1 MLAALVASGDL
12 PPVDDRLPDNPYVA
26 HPANTGKY
34 GGTIRLSHS
43 APPGS
48 FSFISRGSLAFLE
61 EDMISPRPGLLEGWN
76 FSDDFRILTVQLR
89 EGTKWSDGMPFT
101 TADIAFT
108 YDDVIMDADF
118 FPETLAFWKGSS
130 MDVIDDATVRLTF
143 PDPKPHFFQV
153 YGVRNQYLQD
163 SRQRPFYFPRHHAEQ
178 FHPAYNDNAEAAAK
192 AAGFDSWILYFYDR
206 AAHPEHSPGTAE
218 TPTVDPWMT
227 TEVTQDR
234 VVAERNP
241 YFWGVD
247 ADNNQLPYIDRLVSL
262 LVTDFELR
270 RAKALA
276 GEVDWASLSQTM
288 SMDLVADLRAR
299 SDSNNMHVWTA
310 SSLHP
315 NKYNVMP
322 NQNHRDARKR
332 ELFQDQ
338 RFRQAVSLALNRDE
352 LNEIIYLGLGIVQQ
366 SVPVP
371 ASGGFYWPE
380 LANMHLEFDPARANE
395 LLDEVGLSNKSAQ
408 GFRTW
413 ADGSDLKL
421 TINVVHEFEP
431 DWQKFAPLVANYLK
445 AVGLDT
451 EIELMTYAL
460 YKENLV
466 NGSADIVGWSQA
478 GEVATS
484 QLGGNI
490 PHTSWIAWLGYAN
503 AWSTWHS
510 SGGAEG
516 EEPPQWFQDSR
527 ALASQAATL
536 PLEEAIEKLRE
547 AHVAPISNYSV
558 IGTVGGFPVPH
569 ARNAGLM
576 NLQEEIPHDVDDYGY
591 LLFAEPFT
599 WYYQ

>member
-1 MLAALVASGDL
+1 M
-12 PPVDDRLPDNPYVA
+12 R
-26 HPANTGKY
+26 
-34 GGTIRLSHS
+34 
-43 APPGS
+43 PPGN
-48 FSFISRGSLAFLE
+48 G
-61 EDMISPRPGLLEGWN
+61 RPQG
-76 FSDDFRILTVQLR
+76 
-89 EGTKWSDGMPFT
+89 
-101 TADIAFT
+101 
-108 YDDVIMDADF
+108 
-118 FPETLAFWKGSS
+118 
-130 MDVIDDATVRLTF
+130 
-143 PDPKPHFFQV
+143 
-153 YGVRNQYLQD
+153 
-163 SRQRPFYFPRHHAEQ
+163 QRPFYFPRHHAEK
-178 FHPAYNDNAEAAAK
+178 FHAAYNENAEAAAQ
-192 AAGFDSWILYFYDR
+192 AAGFESWLLYFYDR
-206 AAHPEHSPGTAE
+206 AALPEHSPGTAE

-234 VVAERNP
+234 IVAERNP

-247 ADNNQLPYIDRLVSL
+247 TDNNQLPYIDRLVSL
-262 LVTDFELR
+262 LVTDLELR

-276 GEVDWASLSQTM
+276 GEVDWASLNQTM

-299 SDSNNMHVWTA
+299 SDTNNMHVWTA
-310 SSLHP
+310 ASLHP

-322 NQNHRDARKR
+322 NQNHRDPNKR
-332 ELFQDQ
+332 ALFQDE
-338 RFRQAVSLALNRDE
+338 RFRKAVSLALNRDE

-380 LANMHLEFDPARANE
+380 LANLHLEHDPALANE
-395 LLDEVGLSNKSAQ
+395 LLDELGLSNKNAQ
-408 GFRTW
+408 GYRTW
-413 ADGSDLKL
+413 PDGSDLKL

-431 DWQKFAPLVANYLK
+431 DWQKFAPLTANYLK

-451 EIELMTYAL
+451 EIDLMTYSL

-490 PHTSWIAWLGYAN
+490 PHTSWIVWLGFAN
-503 AWSTWHS
+503 AWSTWYN

-527 ALASQAATL
+527 ALAAQAATL
-536 PLEEAIEKLRE
+536 PLQEAIQKLRE

-558 IGTVGGFPVPH
+558 IGTVGGFPVAH
-569 ARNAGLM
+569 ARNAGLT
-576 NLQEEIPHDVDDYGY
+576 NVQEEIPHDVDDYGY